1 MTPLRQKM
9 IDAMRLRH
17 FSASTQQSYVEAVA
31 GLARF
36 YKQSP
41 DRLDRE
47 KIQTYL
53 LHLITERQLSWS
65 TCNVVISALRFFYT
79 YVIKMGPMALD
90 LPPRKKVTQLPE
102 ILSSQELERL
112 FTVAAR
118 PHQKVLLMTTYA
130 AGLRVSE
137 VVSLKLTDIDSQRMM
152 IRVRQSKGNKDR
164 YTVLSPRLL
173 TELRLYWRMYRPHD
187 WLFPGRDGKTHL
199 STKTAQYIYYQAKKR
214 AGIKKGR
221 GIHTL
226 RHCFATHLLE
236 AGVDLPTL
244 QMLMGHK
251 SVTNTM
257 VYLQLTT
264 KKLSSVESPLD
275 LLQIPT
281 RL

>member
-1 MTPLRQKM
+1 MTPLRQKT
-9 IDAMRLRH
+9 IDAQCYPAACLKDCEFTGVCMVLTTGYSR
-17 FSASTQQSYVEAVA
+17 VEIA
-31 GLARF
+31 
-36 YKQSP
+36 KH
-41 DRLDRE
+41 
-47 KIQTYL
+47 I
-53 LHLITERQLSWS
+53 
-65 TCNVVISALRFFYT
+65 
-79 YVIKMGPMALD
+79 
-90 LPPRKKVTQLPE
+90 
-102 ILSSQELERL
+102 
-112 FTVAAR
+112 FTTRAAQ
-118 PHQKVLLMTTYA
+118 HV
-130 AGLRVSE
+130 
-137 VVSLKLTDIDSQRMM
+137 
-152 IRVRQSKGNKDR
+152 
-164 YTVLSPRLL
+164 
-173 TELRLYWRMYRPHD
+173 
-187 WLFPGRDGKTHL
+187 
-199 STKTAQYIYYQAKKR
+199 YYQAKKR